1 MKPGDL
7 VRLYEPNHGGEYF
20 TVGNVNRDLS
30 GWAVPQGTVALV
42 TKVIPDRGD
51 GVTCY
56 ILVDGKMGW
65 VYEEDCEVIDET
77 G

>member
-7 VRLYEPNHGGEYF
+7 VRLYETTDIETY
-20 TVGNVNRDLS
+20 TVGSLDRDLP
-30 GWAVPQGTVALV
+30 GWDIPGGTIALV

-56 ILVDGKMGW
+56 VLVDGKMGW